1 MNLLPKTYISRVSF
15 ITLLCSIL
23 LFSSSPQSQTIEE
36 SLNLIEKYYFR
47 NMQSAEAEIQKIEP
61 EFKNISNKNKLRL
74 IVMKLSI
81 AANQQ
86 NHFQLLQIKKR
97 LPELLQSS
105 GNKKD
110 IWLSLLSLKV
120 DLSLDNS
127 PKLLTQLQ
135 ALEPEVESYN
145 DVYLSAVFNRALYY
159 GFIRNNIIDVALD
172 IAIKNKKQWLQQEQ
186 YYPALEMQY
195 NITNI
200 RVTMMM
206 DPNSELLINNLETEV
221 IKLEA
226 DLYYALITE
235 VKAIWYTRNGNAQH
249 AYEIVNQA
257 LKDQNHVLSDNG
269 RINLTS
275 SLASISYQLKNYA
288 QTISLLNELL
298 QNPDLKNAKKV
309 KQIKLTLAKA
319 LIESGE
325 HVKAQDIILE
335 IEKNIK
341 NISTYAQFEIDN
353 MKIDILYKSK
363 NIDELYHTTKNMIKS
378 ITAPES
384 QSHMERRVAR
394 AENAAHVEEQTKV
407 VNALEKNNKS
417 QQKELNLTKQLID
430 AKDKYLL
437 ILSSFCIV
445 LIALFI
451 WLIYLLKKVKK
462 LANTDGLTQISNRR
476 FGLQQT
482 QKMHNKLLKSNANNT
497 MAIAM
502 MDLDHFKSIND
513 TYGHD
518 IGDEVIKASVNIA
531 LSQLSKN
538 DVFCRMGG
546 EEFLFAI
553 KGASKTEITNKLN
566 LIREKLYQ
574 FNTQPLGMSKPIS
587 ASFGISI
594 ISKDDTLKV
603 SDHITQSD
611 TALYNAKN
619 TGRNKV
625 SLFSNGE
632 PTHINKKTING

>member
-1 MNLLPKTYISRVSF
+1 MNLFHKTYISRISI
-15 ITLLCSIL
+15 ITLLCSII
-23 LFSSSPQSQTIEE
+23 LFSSSSQAQTIDE
-36 SLNLIEKYYFR
+36 SLNLIEKYYFK
-47 NMQSAEAEIQKIEP
+47 NIQSAEAEIQKIEP
-61 EFKNISNKNKLRL
+61 EFNNISNKNKLRL
-74 IVMKLSI
+74 IVIKLSI

-86 NHFQLLQIKKR
+86 NHFQLLQIKNR
-97 LPELLQSS
+97 LPALLQSF
-105 GNKKD
+105 GNNKE

-120 DLSLDNS
+120 DLSLGNS
-127 PKLLTQLQ
+127 PKFLEQLQ
-135 ALEPEVESYN
+135 ALEAEIESHN
-145 DVYLSAVFNRALYY
+145 NAYLSAVFNRALYY
-159 GFIRNNIIDVALD
+159 EFIRNNIIDVALD
-172 IAIKNKKQWLQQEQ
+172 IAIKNKKQWLKQEQ

-195 NITNI
+195 NITNL

-206 DPNSELLINNLETEV
+206 DASSEALINKLETEV
-221 IKLEA
+221 LKLEA
-226 DLYYALITE
+226 DLYYPLITE
-235 VKAIWYTRNGNAQH
+235 LKAIWYTRNGNAQK
-249 AYEIVNQA
+249 AYEIVEQA
-257 LKDQNHVLSDNG
+257 LKDQNLKLSDNG

-288 QTISLLNELL
+288 QTISLLKELL
-298 QNPDLKNAKKV
+298 EHPNLKNIQKI

-319 LIESGE
+319 LIESGQHE
-325 HVKAQDIILE
+325 KAQNIILE

-341 NISTYAQFEIDN
+341 DISTYAQFEIDN

-363 NIDELYHTTKNMIKS
+363 NIDELYHTTKNMIKN

-407 VNALEKNNKS
+407 VYALEKNNQS

-476 FGLQQT
+476 FGIQQA
-482 QKMHNKLLKSNANNT
+482 QKIHNKFFKSSANNT

-513 TYGHD
+513 AYGHD

-553 KGASKTEITNKLN
+553 KGASKTEIINKLD

-574 FNTQPLGMSKPIS
+574 FDTLPLGMSKPIS

-594 ISKDDTLKV
+594 ISKNDNLKI

-611 TALYNAKN
+611 TALYDAKN
-619 TGRNKV
+619 SGRNKV
-625 SLFSNGE
+625 SLFSIDE
-632 PTHINKKTING
+632 PTHNK